1 MKMMMLSMATEQN
14 TCSKPYHH
22 GWNKRLENKDNH
34 QGAHMNNG
42 VLEEFWKKLASS
54 SQLKQLVLKKNTRV
68 KRGKKRNPSPTTR
81 RTTGTH
87 TKTKTNNISVLNS
100 RNCRK

>member
-34 QGAHMNNG
+34 QGIYMNNG
-42 VLEEFWKKLASS
+42 VSEEFWKKLASS
-54 SQLKQLVLKKNTRV
+54 SQLKQLALKKNTRV
-68 KRGKKRNPSPTTR
+68 KREKKRNLSPTTR

-87 TKTKTNNISVLNS
+87 TRKKTNKPSVLNS
-100 RNCRK
+100 RNCQK